1 MNKLFS
7 YFSAGLLALAA
18 ILIVA
23 LVNSRDQTQPIKDMD
38 LVRFSIGLMIAEKN
52 LHEGNSKYSVIAL
65 DWSKSDYCTN
75 PGDEPEIL
83 AKLILE
89 ELLVAPSSA
98 TFPRPPITSKL
109 ADCRFVVLGDVDSQN
124 GFGAMIRSGYRVEMR
139 FDEDERRWTDFEY
152 SVN

>member
-1 MNKLFS
+1 MSKLFS
-7 YFSAGLLALAA
+7 YSSAGLLAFAA

-23 LVNSRDQTQPIKDMD
+23 LVTSRDRAYP
-38 LVRFSIGLMIAEKN
+38 VRDSALPRSAVALMVAERNFSGSAEFSSI
-52 LHEGNSKYSVIAL
+52 LPLIR
-65 DWSKSDYCTN
+65 SKSDYCTN

-139 FDEDERRWTDFEY
+139 FDADERRWTDFEY